1 MILAD
6 IGKAIRAARKGKKIS
21 QEALAERMGV
31 TTAAISRYE
40 NGTRQPTIETLES
53 IAKGLGIHI
62 VALLAP
68 DADMFTE
75 EELEAAAKGIK
86 AAVRWDPKSAVA
98 SRGDALIA
106 IGDEVFAED
115 SFNLQTALS
124 DLNHR
129 GMLALIEYAKVL
141 STMPGYVIGEDAQYL
156 TPEKPEGGE

>member
-75 EELEAAAKGIK
+75 EELEAAI
-86 AAVRWDPKSAVA
+86 
-98 SRGDALIA
+98 
-106 IGDEVFAED
+106 
-115 SFNLQTALS
+115 
-124 DLNHR
+124 
-129 GMLALIEYAKVL
+129 
-141 STMPGYVIGEDAQYL
+141 
-156 TPEKPEGGE
+156 